1 MNIDYILISLNL
13 VTYFYEP
20 ICHFWIKKLFIFF
33 AEGIGTAVWLLPKF
47 ILRFQLPVSWQV
59 KLISKKTANKVIF
72 LLSSEKIMQLFY
84 IGITKSNI
92 NFWFDEVIIYLTDEW
107 WNYLFWILINFSTS
121 LNKYIQ
127 KSSHIFVV
135 MHCNQNDNYNKM
147 ENINI

>member
-1 MNIDYILISLNL
+1 MKYKVIQ
-13 VTYFYEP
+13 F
-20 ICHFWIKKLFIFF
+20 FFKKV
-33 AEGIGTAVWLLPKF
+33 EEDIGTVWLLPKF
-47 ILRFQLPVSWQV
+47 ILRFQFSVSWQV

-84 IGITKSNI
+84 IGSITKSNI
-92 NFWFDEVIIYLTDEW
+92 NFWFDEVITYLTDEW

-147 ENINI
+147 ENINKYLSKH